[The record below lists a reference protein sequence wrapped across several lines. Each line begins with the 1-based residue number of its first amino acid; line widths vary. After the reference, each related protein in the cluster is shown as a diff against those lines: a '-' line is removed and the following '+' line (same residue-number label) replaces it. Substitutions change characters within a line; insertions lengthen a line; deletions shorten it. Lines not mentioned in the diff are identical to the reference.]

1 MFNQE
6 KSCSKNKL
14 FANNNADSKTNEILY
29 NVKLN
34 VRVINAKERFRF

>member
-6 KSCSKNKL
+6 KSCSKKC
-14 FANNNADSKTNEILY
+14 FANNNDDSKTNEILY